1 MKRFLVMLYPGF
13 CNFEIAALTEILAFQ
28 DDWEMTTVAAEA
40 KAYTG
45 EDSMTVLAQKDFSQ
59 VALLD
64 YDLLILPGID
74 DYHVPLSDARNVAF
88 LSQLKTA
95 SKRPIIAAMSSS
107 PILLAKAGLLTD
119 TKFTGGIFEETY
131 EKNPFIPKQNLVR
144 QPVVSDN
151 GIISSSFQFF
161 REFAITAARACGIK
175 IGDSFLKPAR
185 TDRPYTAE
193 ELTYHFEG

>member
-1 MKRFLVMLYPGF
+1 MKQCLVMLYPGF

-28 DDWEMTTVAAEA
+28 DDWEMTTVGAEC

-45 EDSMTVLAQKDFSQ
+45 EDSMAVLAQKDFSQ

-74 DYHVPLSDARNVAF
+74 DYHVPLSDVRNVAF
-88 LSQLKTA
+88 LAQLQTTG
-95 SKRPIIAAMSSS
+95 KRPIIAAMSSS
-107 PILLAKAGLLTD
+107 PILLAKAGLLAD

-175 IGDSFLKPAR
+175 VGDRFLEPAR

>member
-1 MKRFLVMLYPGF
+1 
-13 CNFEIAALTEILAFQ
+13 
-28 DDWEMTTVAAEA
+28 MTTVGAEQ

-45 EDSMTVLAQKDFSQ
+45 EDSLEVLAQNEFSQ
-59 VALLD
+59 VNPLE

-74 DYHVPLSDARNVAF
+74 DYHVPLGDGRNVDF
-88 LSQLKTA
+88 LAQLKTP

-107 PILLAKAGLLTD
+107 PILLAKAGLLAD
-119 TKFTGGIFEETY
+119 AKFTGGLFEETY

-151 GIISSSFQFF
+151 GVITASFQFF
-161 REFAITAARACGIK
+161 REFAITAARACGIRV
-175 IGDSFLKPAR
+175 GDTFLEPAR
-185 TDRPYTAE
+185 TDRPYTVE